1 MATSPLSTAE
11 EARQAIANDL
21 EGIRRDAGLT
31 KRALAQRCGWHESK
45 SSRIEGNRTVPSDAD
60 IRAWCRECGVPERA
74 ADLIAASRTAN
85 SMYVHWRKRHSAG
98 MRKAQEDPLPRY
110 ESTSAFR
117 IYCSNVVPGVL
128 QTAGYATELM
138 SLITHFQDTPN
149 DVEQAVEARLERGRS
164 LHQAGHTFAILLEQS
179 VLYYRPGTAETM
191 AGQLGRLLE
200 VMALPAVS
208 LGVVPWSAPRG
219 MWPLEAF
226 YAFDDRLVVVETLT
240 AEINVQ
246 QPSEIADYLRAF
258 AELSKGAVYGAAAR
272 ALITGAIDSIG

>member
-1 MATSPLSTAE
+1 MPTSPLSTAE
-11 EARQAIANDL
+11 EARRAIAADL
-21 EGIRRDAGLT
+21 AAIRLDAGLT
-31 KRALAQRCGWHESK
+31 KRELAKRCKWHESK
-45 SSRIEGNRTVPSDAD
+45 SSRIEGANTVPSDDD
-60 IRAWCRECGVPERA
+60 IRAWCKACGAPGKA
-74 ADLIAASRTAN
+74 ADLIAANRTAG
-85 SMYVHWRKRHSAG
+85 SMYVHWRKRHGAG
-98 MRKAQEDPLPRY
+98 MRHAQEGVLPRY

-128 QTAGYATELM
+128 QTAGYATDLM
-138 SLITHFQDTPN
+138 GLITRFQDTPD
-149 DVEQAVEARLERGRS
+149 DVEQAVQARLERGKALYQS
-164 LHQAGHTFAILLEQS
+164 GHTFAILLEQS
-179 VLYYRPGTAETM
+179 VLYYRPGRPETM

-246 QPSEIADYLRAF
+246 QPSEVSDYLRAF
-258 AELSKGAVYGAAAR
+258 AALSKSAVYGSAAR